1 MPPQWWL
8 KAKARPVHRSYSE
21 FMNLIKGE
29 CKSKV
34 VFIDFYMEYCKYC
47 YLCLKD
53 FNSAMDDMLQLYGEE
68 NLCFLKVD
76 GQKISQIASR
86 YNVHSYPKFIG
97 VEPGGTEGGK
107 I

>member
-1 MPPQWWL
+1 
-8 KAKARPVHRSYSE
+8 
-21 FMNLIKGE
+21 
-29 CKSKV
+29 
-34 VFIDFYMEYCKYC
+34 
-47 YLCLKD
+47 
-53 FNSAMDDMLQLYGEE
+53 MDDMLQLYGKE

-76 GQKISQIASR
+76 GQRISQIASR